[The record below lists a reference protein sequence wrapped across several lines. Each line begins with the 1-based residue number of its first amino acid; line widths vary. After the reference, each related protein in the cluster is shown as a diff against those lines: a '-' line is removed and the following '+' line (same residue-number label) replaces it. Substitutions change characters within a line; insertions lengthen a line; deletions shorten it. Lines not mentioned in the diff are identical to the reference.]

1 MNNIV
6 KSVGK
11 GLASAGSTLLSIQF
25 YTSIILFVAII
36 IGLVV
41 FNIMYKPSPQQKD
54 PQPIRLNVNI
64 AGAVF
69 LVILVLSIIFSY
81 FGRQNPYVS
90 GADAAVTGFNL
101 IGNLF

>member
-1 MNNIV
+1 MDVV

-25 YTSIILFVAII
+25 YTSIVLFVVVI

-41 FNIMYKPSPQQKD
+41 FNVMYKPPKTQD
-54 PQPIRLNVNI
+54 PPPIRLNVNI
-64 AGAVF
+64 GGAIF
-69 LVILVLSIIFSY
+69 LIILVLSIIFSY

-90 GADAAVTGFNL
+90 GADAAATGINL